1 MDPMIIFFITLTAA
15 LVMFIWDKIRYDLV
29 AILTLFALVLFGN
42 IPSAEAFTGF
52 GHPAV
57 ITVAAVFIIS
67 RSLQYSGVVD
77 AIGQKLGEAS
87 QNLLVQITLLSVI
100 VCFASAFMNNIAAL
114 AILMPVAMHL
124 ARTGGNSPSVF
135 LMPIAF
141 ASILGGTMTLIGTPP
156 NIIIATFRADITGT
170 PFGMF
175 DFSPIGFSL
184 SMAALLFILLIGW
197 RWLPQRKT
205 KETDE
210 VLFQIENY
218 VTELKIPENSNLQG
232 KTIEQVN
239 SLADTNIVVLSIIRQ
254 EQSIQVPSPDEKM
267 RTGDILIIEAGT
279 DDLQTLIDKAG
290 VVWEGDKKIK
300 AESSVSDEI
309 NTVEA
314 IVMNGSPLVGETAVS
329 TDLRSN
335 YNINLL
341 ALARHEKQIWDQI
354 GQIRFQEGDVLLLQ
368 GSGSSINQFI
378 ANLKCLPL
386 AERGIQFGKPQKI
399 IFAVSIFL
407 LAIISVVV
415 GVMEVQI
422 AFSIAAVVMVLS
434 GLLPLKDL
442 YNSIDWPVIIL
453 LGAMIPVGVAF
464 ETSGG
469 AQMVANQLLSV
480 GEHIPFW
487 LSLGLVMA
495 ITMLLSNVVNNA
507 AAVILMAP
515 VGIQVATTTGVSI
528 DPFLMAIAM
537 GGSCAFLTPI
547 GHQSNTLVMGPGGYK
562 FGDYWKMGLPVSI
575 IVLIVSIPVIIYFWP
590 A

>member
-29 AILTLFALVLFGN
+29 AILTLFALVLFGI

-184 SMAALLFILLIGW
+184 SMAALLFIVLIGW
-197 RWLPQRKT
+197 RWLPQRTT

-210 VLFQIENY
+210 VLFHIENY
-218 VTELKIPENSNLQG
+218 VTELKIPGNSNLQG

-290 VVWEGDKKIK
+290 VVWEGDKEIK